1 MTEHEEKKSSN
12 GDSIDLDARARVI
25 FAATAEDI
33 EEESNWTHQEG
44 LSDEELRS
52 YLEDITNEVKNEET
66 SRKVKNTRNQIQ

>member
-1 MTEHEEKKSSN
+1 VTEHEEKKSSN